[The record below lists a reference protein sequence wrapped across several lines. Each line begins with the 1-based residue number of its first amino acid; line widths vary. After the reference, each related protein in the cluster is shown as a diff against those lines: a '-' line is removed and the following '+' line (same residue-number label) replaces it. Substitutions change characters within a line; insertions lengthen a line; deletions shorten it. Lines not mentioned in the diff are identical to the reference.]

1 MSSWGGG
8 CLREDL
14 TLLGLYTRISY
25 TTGGNRGPF
34 YAEKHRLERPTEHPI
49 GIDNPGVIGPVFSCP
64 QEPEV
69 FNAHMQSRADDLR
82 VFDIDAPIG

>member
-34 YAEKHRLERPTEHPI
+34 YAEKHRLERPTEHPR
-49 GIDNPGVIGPVFSCP
+49 GIDNPALSVLFFLTLGPEIFTH
-64 QEPEV
+64 EV
-69 FNAHMQSRADDLR
+69 ESRTGDSR
-82 VFDIDAPIG
+82 GYNQV